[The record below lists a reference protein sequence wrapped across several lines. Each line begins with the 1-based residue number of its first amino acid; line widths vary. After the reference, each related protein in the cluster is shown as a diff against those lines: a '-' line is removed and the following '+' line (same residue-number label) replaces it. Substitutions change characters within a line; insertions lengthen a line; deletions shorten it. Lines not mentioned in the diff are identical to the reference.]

1 LNAFR
6 TLFCHLTTSERALL
20 AAGAALVLL
29 LALNHAASIPRSC
42 CGASAS
48 PAKTFVGLRA

>member
-6 TLFCHLTTSERALL
+6 TLFDHLTASERALL

-29 LALNHAASIPRSC
+29 LALNHAASNPRS